1 MWHEL
6 GTVPLKQNLPVPG
19 TNSHLVE
26 IPKKLPKT
34 CTTWLEWIDSSIHM
48 ID

>member
-19 TNSHLVE
+19 TSSHLVE
-26 IPKKLPKT
+26 IPKKLVED
-34 CTTWLEWIDSSIHM
+34 LHDM
-48 ID
+48 ARVD

>member
-19 TNSHLVE
+19 TSLHLVE
-26 IPKKLPKT
+26 IPKKLSKT

-48 ID
+48 IY